1 MKAIFNRVAII
12 GVGLIGGSLGMALRA
27 RGLASEVVGSGSRVE
42 NLRLGIELGAIHRF
56 TSSIGE
62 GVAGADLVI
71 IATPVSVTV
80 TVLQDIIPYLSPGA
94 VVTDVGST
102 KSDIVRAAEKL
113 MPPEITFIGGH
124 PMAGTERA
132 GVREA
137 DRYLFE
143 NAFYIITP
151 HANTPP
157 QAIEVVKKLASGVGA
172 KIIEMEPESHDLA
185 VAAVSHL
192 PYFIAVSLVNTV
204 AHMPGSNEILPLAA
218 SGFRDTTRIAASSP
232 GMWRG
237 IFQSNREQLLA
248 IIRRFRSEISLFE
261 SSIAED
267 DGENVEVKL
276 ENARRVRSGLPSKA
290 SRYLT
295 SLYEIVVTVPDRPG
309 VIAALAAPLADA
321 GVNIYDIEILRV
333 REGDGGTIRVGF
345 SSEEEQNRAVLALQ
359 ELGYQ
364 VRIRQM

>member
-1 MKAIFNRVAII
+1 MTTEFNRVAII

-27 RGLASEVVGSGSRVE
+27 RGLAGEVIGSGSRAE
-42 NLRLGIELGAIHRF
+42 NLRLGVELGAINRF
-56 TSSIGE
+56 TDSIKA
-62 GVAGADLVI
+62 GVAGAELVI
-71 IATPVSVTV
+71 IATPVSATI
-80 TVLQDIIPYLSPGA
+80 TILRDIIPYLSPGA

-102 KSDIVRAAEKL
+102 KGVIVRAAEKL
-113 MPPEITFIGGH
+113 MPPGITFVGGH

-157 QAIEVVKKLASGVGA
+157 EAIDVVKKLVVGVGA
-172 KIIEMEPESHDLA
+172 KIIEMEPERHDLA

-192 PYFIAVSLVNTV
+192 PYFMAVSLVNTV

-218 SGFRDTTRIAASSP
+218 SGFRDTSRIAASSP
-232 GMWRG
+232 GMWRD

-248 IIRRFRSEISLFE
+248 MIRRFRSEISLFE
-261 SSIAED
+261 SFIAEE
-267 DGENVEVKL
+267 DGEAVEEKM
-276 ENARRVRSGLPSKA
+276 ESAREVRSGLPSKA

-309 VIAALAAPLADA
+309 IIAALATPLADA
-321 GVNIYDIEILRV
+321 GVNICDIEILRV

-345 SSEEEQNRAVLALQ
+345 SAQEEQNRAVRVLQ
-359 ELGYQ
+359 EQGYQ
-364 VRIRQM
+364 VRKR